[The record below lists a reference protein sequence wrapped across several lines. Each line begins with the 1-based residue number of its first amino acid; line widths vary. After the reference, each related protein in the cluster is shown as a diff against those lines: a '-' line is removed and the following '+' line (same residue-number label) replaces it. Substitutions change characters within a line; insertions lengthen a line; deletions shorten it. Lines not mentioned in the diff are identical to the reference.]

1 MKIGIVYFSATG
13 NTKAYA
19 KIIGEEMEKLGVH
32 TFLLDIT
39 TPKVRDNLLN
49 FDDFE
54 AVLFGFPIYSFR
66 APRIIRDWLSKLSV
80 NQKKCAMFFTYGG
93 ASPGVAHVSTKQILE
108 SRGFKVI
115 ASAEFLGAHS
125 FNCAKGW
132 DILPDRP
139 NQADFDMTRQ
149 YAFQLIE
156 KLRMKDPSDLV
167 LGSSTMTMKLLDQ
180 IEAYPFIIITQ
191 LPTRNGQECSM
202 CLTCE
207 TQCPSGAFN
216 ATLGEAD
223 PNKCILCMR
232 CITTCPDNIL
242 QINELTEACHKLR
255 KRQKLTDNVLSQR
268 ESKFFM

>member
-1 MKIGIVYFSATG
+1 MKIAIVYFSATG

-19 KIIGEEMEKLGVH
+19 EIISDAMNKLGVQ

-39 TPKVRDNLLN
+39 TPKVRETLLN

-54 AVLFGFPIYSFR
+54 VVLFGFPIYSFR

-93 ASPGVAHVSTKQILE
+93 ASPGVAHISTKQILE

-132 DILPDRP
+132 SILSDRP
-139 NQADFDMTRQ
+139 NNADFDIARQ

-156 KLRMKDPSDLV
+156 KLSMKDISNLV
-167 LGSSTMTMKLLDQ
+167 LDSPTMTTSLLDQ

-207 TQCPSGAFN
+207 TLCPSGAFN
-216 ATLGEAD
+216 ATLGETD
-223 PNKCILCMR
+223 PTKCILCMR
-232 CITTCPDNIL
+232 CINSCPDNIL
-242 QINELTEACHKLR
+242 EINELTEACLKLK
-255 KRQKLTDNVLSQR
+255 KRQKLTDDVLSQR